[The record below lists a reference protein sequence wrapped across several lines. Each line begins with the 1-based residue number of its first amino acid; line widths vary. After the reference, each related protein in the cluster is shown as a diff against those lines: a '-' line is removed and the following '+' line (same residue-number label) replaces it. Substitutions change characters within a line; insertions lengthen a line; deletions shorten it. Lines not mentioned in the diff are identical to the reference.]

1 VEYINAAAL
10 DGSEYNP
17 QKLSRKQSAEIRAF
31 LQEFRFV
38 NPVLVNKNELRRN
51 VLINGH
57 QLVQVWW
64 SMGYIY
70 VPVVYV
76 NLSLEKEKKIN
87 IFLNKNTGFL
97 N

>member
-1 VEYINAAAL
+1 MEYINAAAL

-38 NPVLVNKNELRRN
+38 NPVLVNKNELRR
-51 VLINGH
+51 
-57 QLVQVWW
+57 LVQVWW